1 MSNFLSPSNFREVLI
16 ELLGHKLIL
25 DSVSARQDGNPSYRE
40 TETEGRG
47 VTGQPG
53 LHKKKQTQNKRQ
65 FFYPSRMGYSD
76 WPLANNGPTPTHTR
90 ARTRT
95 HAGLGVEHRD

>member
-25 DSVSARQDGNPSYRE
+25 DSVPARQDGNPSNKE

-47 VTGQPG
+47 VPGQPG
-53 LHKKKQTQNKRQ
+53 LQKKK
-65 FFYPSRMGYSD
+65 
-76 WPLANNGPTPTHTR
+76 
-90 ARTRT
+90 
-95 HAGLGVEHRD
+95 